1 MVYSPK
7 KTSSNS
13 SNLIPLFQFVYNF
26 VIHEWWDND
35 NFPGKNISHGLLIT
49 SSLVN
54 LHLIF

>member
-35 NFPGKNISHGLLIT
+35 NFPGKNIS
-49 SSLVN
+49 VC
-54 LHLIF
+54 